1 MTLKQKI
8 LVGVSLLFMTLC
20 LVGVATAQN
29 VTKQVR
35 LKWVLPTTHTDGTP
49 IDAVNPLTKVQ
60 VFISPTP
67 ITDENMAPTVELPA
81 NAVSTIRSYT
91 AVGGSKLYG
100 RVKAC
105 NAQSCSDFS
114 PEAVY
119 DVPKLKPGV
128 PTNFVI
134 ELVITPAP

>member
-1 MTLKQKI
+1 MTLKRVLI
-8 LVGVSLLFMTLC
+8 GAVLALATLLSVDYAM
-20 LVGVATAQN
+20 AQN

-49 IDAVNPLTKVQ
+49 IDAANPLTKVQ
-60 VFISPTP
+60 VFYSSSP

-81 NAVSTIRSYT
+81 NAVSTVRTVT
-91 AVGGSKLYG
+91 AVSGSKLYG

-105 NAQSCSDFS
+105 NAQTCSDFS

-119 DVPKLKPGV
+119 NVPVLKPGV
-128 PTNFVI
+128 PTSFVI
-134 ELVITPAP
+134 ELVITPTP